1 MATTFVEIDNR
12 YYNSQTLGKAFTKEI
27 VDSET
32 GETTTLYY
40 AQTLGGQDVE
50 IDQQTY
56 QDIIDGEYSPQGG
69 GGTITVDSEISST
82 SENPVQ
88 NKVIYSAL
96 GDKQDT
102 IDDSHKIS
110 ADNVDDSS
118 TTNKFVTANEKSEWD
133 DKMSN
138 PMTTGGDIIYGDVS
152 GSPASLPIGT
162 AGQVLTVAQNG
173 LAPEWKTPSG
183 GGGGGTQ
190 LYKHT
195 LVVEYDEDHETKTG
209 TIILIN
215 NISTQIMSISN
226 NIIDKT
232 YKVIYMA
239 YNGYVYYEATAINMG
254 AKLGGGID
262 FSYFDNNGTYSR
274 FTADRIVSD
283 TVTTL

>member
-152 GSPASLPIGT
+152 GSPARLPIGT
-162 AGQVLTVAQNG
+162 ASQVLTVAQNG
-173 LAPEWKTPSG
+173 LALEWQTPS

-190 LYKHT
+190 LYTHSVRYGDNT
-195 LVVEYDEDHETKTG
+195 PYNLV
-209 TIILIN
+209 L
-215 NISTQIMSISN
+215 
-226 NIIDKT
+226 IIDA
-232 YKVIYMA
+232 YQYAYEGNEDIVSPIAAYYRLPA
-239 YNGYVYYEATAINMG
+239 SSLYNGDMVQCLIVFNV
-254 AKLGGGID
+254 GGLSGLR
-262 FSYFDNNGTYSR
+262 YFNPDTGNWDTVDVRS
-274 FTADRIVSD
+274 FVSD
-283 TVTTL
+283 TVNPIAQ